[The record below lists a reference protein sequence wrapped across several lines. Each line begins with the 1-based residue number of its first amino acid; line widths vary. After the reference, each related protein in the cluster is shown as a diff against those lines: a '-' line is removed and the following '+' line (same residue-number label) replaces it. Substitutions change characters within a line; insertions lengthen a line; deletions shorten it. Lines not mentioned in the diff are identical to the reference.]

1 MASIKSL
8 YQCPRCEEGMTV
20 DKGRPKNCPGC
31 GYEFSDAVLGYK
43 YPLTMHEQHEKLR
56 KDAEHRQALLD
67 MPIEKANSIM
77 NDSLNIMQ
85 ILPGKIVTKEDIRH
99 LMGMAIQIGEIA
111 KAYETFLIAGGQHV
125 PALFLGDEKSLQPP
139 PLPTITGDR
148 HESKQ
153 TTNGGR
159 TT

>member
-1 MASIKSL
+1 MASIKSI
-8 YQCPRCEEGMTV
+8 YQCPRCEESMTV
-20 DKGRPKNCPGC
+20 DTGRPKNCPGC
-31 GYEFSDAVLGYK
+31 GYEFSAAVLGYK
-43 YPLTMHEQHEKLR
+43 YPLTMHEQHEKLQ

-67 MPIEKANSIM
+67 MPIDKANSIM

-85 ILPGKIVTKEDIRH
+85 VLPGKIVTKSDIRE
-99 LMGMAIQIGEIA
+99 LMGMAIKIGEIA
-111 KAYETFLIAGGQHV
+111 KAYEAFLIAGGQHV
-125 PALFLGDEKSLQPP
+125 PALFLGDEKPLQSP
-139 PLPTITGDR
+139 PLPTITGDQ